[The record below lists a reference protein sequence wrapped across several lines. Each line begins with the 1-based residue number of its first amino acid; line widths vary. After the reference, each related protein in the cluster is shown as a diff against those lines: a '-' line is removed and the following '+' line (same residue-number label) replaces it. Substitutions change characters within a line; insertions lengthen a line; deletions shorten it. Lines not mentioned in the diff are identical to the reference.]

1 MQKQFQKIKKADE
14 FADLSGYSLRQRI
27 LIRLADIVF
36 YSFIVLIGATLRY
49 ETRNW
54 HLLEEIERAG
64 QVPIYAFWHNQIFLA
79 AYFFRGSGAVVM
91 TSRSF
96 DGEYIA
102 RAIQRLGF
110 GAARGSSTRGG
121 VGALIEMARFVRAK
135 RAAAFTVDGPRG
147 PRGVAKNGA
156 LLLSKKTGQPV
167 VPICF
172 TAQKFWTVKSWDKL
186 RIPRPFSRSLV
197 ALGEPFSISETTD
210 STALEQSRER
220 LQIALDEL
228 VTQGEEWR
236 GKKQNG
242 GKPPQ
247 P

>member
-1 MQKQFQKIKKADE
+1 MQNRFQKIKKADE

-27 LIRLADIVF
+27 LIRVADLVF
-36 YSFIVLIGATLRY
+36 YCFIVLIGATLRY
-49 ETRNW
+49 ETRDWQN
-54 HLLEEIERAG
+54 LEEIERIG
-64 QVPIYAFWHNQIFLA
+64 KVPIYAFWHNQIFLA

-110 GAARGSSTRGG
+110 GAARGSSSRGG

-147 PRGVAKNGA
+147 PRGVAKNGV
-156 LLLSKKTGQPV
+156 LLLSKKTAQPV

-172 TAQKFWTVKSWDKL
+172 TAEKFWTVKSWDKL
-186 RIPRPFSRSLV
+186 RIPRPFSRALV
-197 ALGEPFSISETTD
+197 SLGEPFTIREAANE
-210 STALEQSRER
+210 TALENERER
-220 LQIALDEL
+220 LQTALDRLAAEA
-228 VTQGEEWR
+228 EEWR
-236 GKKQNG
+236 TKK
-242 GKPPQ
+242 
-247 P
+247 

>member
-1 MQKQFQKIKKADE
+1 M
-14 FADLSGYSLRQRI
+14 SGYTLRQRI

-36 YSFIVLIGATLRY
+36 YTAIVLIGSTLRY
-49 ETRNW
+49 ETRDW
-54 HLLEEIERAG
+54 HFLEEIERGG

-156 LLLSKKTGQPV
+156 LLLSKKTAQPV

-172 TAQKFWTVKSWDKL
+172 TSEKFWEVKSWDKL
-186 RIPRPFSRSLV
+186 RIPRPFSRAVVSL
-197 ALGEPFSISETTD
+197 AEPFAVAGNADDAE
-210 STALEQSRER
+210 LEAKRQRV
-220 LQIALDEL
+220 QAALDQL
-228 VTQGEEWR
+228 LAKANR
-236 GKKQNG
+236 
-242 GKPPQ
+242 
-247 P
+247 

>member
-1 MQKQFQKIKKADE
+1 MQKQFQTIKKADE
-14 FADLSGYSLRQRI
+14 FADLSAYSLRQRI
-27 LIRLADIVF
+27 LIRLADFAFYFLIVA
-36 YSFIVLIGATLRY
+36 IGVTLRY

-54 HLLEEIERAG
+54 QRLEEIERAG

-121 VGALIEMARFVRAK
+121 VGALIEMARFIRAK

-147 PRGVAKNGA
+147 PLYVAKNGA
-156 LLLSKKTGQPV
+156 LLLSKKTAQPV

-172 TAQKFWTVKSWDKL
+172 TAEKFWAVKSWDKL

-197 ALGEPFSISETTD
+197 ALGEPFSIEETAEEA
-210 STALEQSRER
+210 ALEQYRQR
-220 LQIALDEL
+220 LQAALEQL
-228 VTQGEEWR
+228 AEEGEEWR
-236 GKKQNG
+236 AKK
-242 GKPPQ
+242 
-247 P
+247 

>member
-36 YSFIVLIGATLRY
+36 YSFIILIGATLRY

-54 HLLEEIERAG
+54 HFLEEIERNG

-79 AYFFRGSGAVVM
+79 AYFFRDSGAVVM

-110 GAARGSSTRGG
+110 GAARGSSSRGG
-121 VGALIEMARFVRAK
+121 VGALVEMARFVRAK

-156 LLLSKKTGQPV
+156 LLLSKKTGHPV

-172 TAQKFWTVKSWDKL
+172 TAEKFWTVKSWDRL
-186 RIPRPFSRSLV
+186 RIPRPFSRTLV
-197 ALGEPFSISETTD
+197 ALGEPFAIRG
-210 STALEQSRER
+210 TADEAPLEQPRER
-220 LQIALDEL
+220 LQAALDEL
-228 VTQGEEWR
+228 SAEGEKWR
-236 GKKQNG
+236 AKK
-242 GKPPQ
+242 
-247 P
+247 

>member
-1 MQKQFQKIKKADE
+1 LNKILQKQFQTIKKADE
-14 FADLSGYSLRQRI
+14 FADLSGYSLRQRV
-27 LIRLADIVF
+27 LIRLADIFF

-54 HLLEEIERAG
+54 DLLEEIERAG

-121 VGALIEMARFVRAK
+121 VGALVEMARFVRAK

-172 TAQKFWTVKSWDKL
+172 TAEKFWTVKSWDKL

-197 ALGEPFSISETTD
+197 ALGEPFSIREAD
-210 STALEQSRER
+210 DDAALEQSRKR
-220 LQIALDEL
+220 LQTALNQLTAE
-228 VTQGEEWR
+228 GEEWR
-236 GKKQNG
+236 KNKTE
-242 GKPPQ
+242 
-247 P
+247 

>member
-14 FADLSGYSLRQRI
+14 FADLSGYSLRERI
-27 LIRLADIVF
+27 LIRLADLVF
-36 YSFIVLIGATLRY
+36 YSFIVLIGSTLRY

-54 HLLEEIERAG
+54 HFLEEIERAG

-110 GAARGSSTRGG
+110 GAARGSSSRGG
-121 VGALIEMARFVRAK
+121 VGALVEMVRFVRAK

-147 PRGVAKNGA
+147 PRGVAKEGA
-156 LLLSKKTGQPV
+156 LLLSKKTGQPI

-172 TAQKFWTVKSWDKL
+172 TSQKFWTVKSWDNL
-186 RIPRPFSRSLV
+186 RIPRPFSRAQV
-197 ALGEPFSISETTD
+197 AVGEPFAIRETAD
-210 STALEQSRER
+210 EAALESERER
-220 LQIALDEL
+220 LQAALDRLEAKA
-228 VTQGEEWR
+228 EEWR
-236 GKKQNG
+236 AKK
-242 GKPPQ
+242 
-247 P
+247 

>member
-102 RAIQRLGF
+102 RTIQRLSF

-121 VGALIEMARFVRAK
+121 VGALVEMARFVRAK

-147 PRGVAKNGA
+147 PRDIAKNGA
-156 LLLSKKTGQPV
+156 LLLSKKTGQPI

-172 TAQKFWTVKSWDKL
+172 TAEKFWTVKSWDKL

-197 ALGEPFSISETTD
+197 SLGEPFLIRETAND
-210 STALEQSRER
+210 AALEQSRHK
-220 LQIALDEL
+220 LQAALDLLAAE
-228 VTQGEEWR
+228 GEEWR
-236 GKKQNG
+236 GKK
-242 GKPPQ
+242 
-247 P
+247 